1 MENITKKN
9 QLFFDFGRDYDAELT
24 NFFFSKKNQV
34 LKNELIEVIDSGQN
48 KDIFI
53 SGKNGSGKTFL
64 LNSLLNNQKSAN
76 KSNIYIDLS
85 ELDGSKDYFA
95 ELNQFDLI
103 CLDNLDKIKDKIEV
117 QVFNLI
123 NDCKQSST
131 NLIFASSLNP
141 SELSFLPD
149 LISRL
154 KQINYFYINE
164 IRDEEV
170 LDCII
175 FIVNKLNLNFS
186 DDVMEFISKRTR
198 RNFSSIKRTIQDL
211 EKFLYSEKKE
221 PTKKT
226 VGSFFKEYKN

>member
-34 LKNELIEVIDSGQN
+34 LKNELIEVIDLGQN

-103 CLDNLDKIKDKIEV
+103 CLDNLDKIKEKIEV

-198 RNFSSIKRTIQDL
+198 RDFSSIKRTIQDL

-221 PTKKT
+221 PTKKS

>member
-34 LKNELIEVIDSGQN
+34 LKNELIEVIDLGQN

-103 CLDNLDKIKDKIEV
+103 CLDNLDKIKEKIEV

-141 SELSFLPD
+141 SEVLFLPD

-198 RNFSSIKRTIQDL
+198 RDFSSIKRTIQDL

>member
-34 LKNELIEVIDSGQN
+34 LKNELIEVIDLGQN

-103 CLDNLDKIKDKIEV
+103 CLDNLDKIKEKIEV

-198 RNFSSIKRTIQDL
+198 RDFSSIKRTIQDL